1 MVTSKQQFTKEH
13 KIVVAHLRKSRDLG
27 KHILKISNK
36 YGSALIEHKFVIKTV
51 VSPKIDMVTEIE
63 FLPIIRL
70 YKPDKNKIVDDENL
84 INEDIED
91 VSV

>member
-1 MVTSKQQFTKEH
+1 M
-13 KIVVAHLRKSRDLG
+13 
-27 KHILKISNK
+27 
-36 YGSALIEHKFVIKTV
+36 IEHKFVIKTV

>member
-27 KHILKISNK
+27 KHILKISNE
-36 YGSALIEHKFVIKTV
+36 YGSALIEHKFILKTV
-51 VSPKIDMVTEIE
+51 VGTKVEMVTEIE

-70 YKPDKNKIVDDENL
+70 YKPDKSKIVDDENL